1 MLPICYP
8 KGRVRFPA
16 LALPASMCY
25 ITGVIEKDMRTPVQT
40 KIRRS
45 HLGIRYDLYVN
56 GCYRA
61 TAYTASEIEPLI
73 QSLKLDCE

>member
-1 MLPICYP
+1 MPYNN
-8 KGRVRFPA
+8 RV
-16 LALPASMCY
+16 S
-25 ITGVIEKDMRTPVQT
+25 KKQMRPLVQT

-73 QSLKLDCE
+73 AQLNLDN